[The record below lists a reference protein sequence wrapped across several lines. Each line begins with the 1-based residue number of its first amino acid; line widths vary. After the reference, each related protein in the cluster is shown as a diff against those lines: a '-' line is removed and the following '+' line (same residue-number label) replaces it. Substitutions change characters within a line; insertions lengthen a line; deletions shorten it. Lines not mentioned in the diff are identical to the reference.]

1 MKGKY
6 LSELIDISDINNA
19 DNCIVSEIQLSK
31 ENDAVFYI
39 EPEKKY
45 SDDAINLI
53 SKRIQEKYPFI
64 KHINIRQKIAHT
76 IELDT
81 YIFNNKQNIIKYLA
95 DEHNTSAIFLD
106 TDWKIE
112 KNIIEIPAMS
122 DGHLYLLN
130 NENIAQKIA
139 SYIKRNIGVEIN
151 IAFRII
157 KSIKKAQSEQKA
169 VSYTDFKSAQNN
181 ENNSSS
187 KQIKKE
193 KTKAEITGD
202 IIFGKI
208 GRQSLQSL
216 DNIYAKQTGEYITA
230 GGKLFFIEIVDTRL
244 RSYIKLYINDDVT
257 SAEARINADKSEIG
271 DLYDKIKKLKN
282 VIINGKISFDEYRN
296 ERYIQCYGLAEMQKI
311 EYIDEA
317 DKKRVELHCHTQY
330 SERDA
335 VSKIEDLFYK
345 LSKMGHKAV
354 AITDHAGVYAYP
366 DAYALSEKYGIKVL
380 YGAEVYMVDDESLIL
395 SMDTESDID
404 SEIIVVDVETT
415 GLCARNDEIIEIAAV
430 KIRNGKIQQEFSSLV
445 KPKIKVP
452 QRITQLTSI
461 TQQMLDDADSIG
473 DVIRRFDE
481 FCGDCNT
488 LCTYN
493 SSFDSAFI
501 DKALREAELCEK
513 FCYLDLLHLSRRL
526 FTELKTYK
534 LKSVT
539 KYLNIEI
546 GHAHRALDDTIAAAK
561 VLINILATAKADG
574 LYSIGQL
581 KEYRKTDG
589 SEKKV
594 PHSHCVIL
602 VKNHQGLKDL
612 YRIISNSNLL
622 HFYRR
627 PKVFKSEIRTY
638 KENFIVGSACD
649 SGEIFQSFMDARS
662 DSYIKHLSRFYDYLE
677 IQPVGNSMHLVN
689 DNILSSKEDIILINK
704 EIINLAQKTGKPFVA
719 TGDVHFVDEKH
730 SIFRSVLLNA
740 LKFEDAENQ
749 APLFLR
755 NTAQMMEE
763 FDYLDKET
771 AYRAVVENTQFI
783 ASLAEDKIKPIPS
796 GSYPP
801 VMEGAEKIV
810 SDYIYKT
817 AHERYGENLP
827 DLIEKSI
834 KKEINVIEKYNYSV
848 LYYLAHKVVHK
859 AYEDGYLVG
868 SRGSVGSSLAAT
880 FLGITEVN
888 PLPPHYVCPNCKNTE
903 FADSNLY
910 KVGADLPDKVCPK
923 CGCEYTKD
931 GFDIPFECFL
941 GFEGDK
947 EPDIDLNFASD
958 YQGKIHKYVEELL
971 GEKNVFRSGTISKVA
986 GSLARNYV
994 KKYLEEKDLEMNQAE
1009 QKRLE
1014 IGCSDVKSTTGQHP
1028 GGLIILP
1035 EGMEIYEFT
1044 PVQYP
1049 ANDESKKV
1057 ITTSF
1062 DYDAIKGRLL
1072 KLDLLGHDD
1081 PTMINELQ
1089 RLTGYDAKKIKLDD
1103 KKVLSL
1109 FTSKDALDLK
1119 DSDILSDVGTYGV
1132 PEFGTKFVREM
1143 LKQAKPECFDDL
1155 IRISGLS
1162 HGTDVWVN
1170 NACEYIKSGTA
1181 TIKNVISTRDSI
1193 MLYLIQMGMDS
1204 KSSFDIMER
1213 VRKGKGLK
1221 DGDVEKMKAVNIE
1234 DWYIDSCNKIKYM
1247 FPKAHAAA
1255 YVTMGF
1261 RVAYYK
1267 IYYPLQYYC
1276 AYFSIRSKDFDV
1288 NAILKGPELLRKE
1301 IKSYYSQKSLSQTQ
1315 KDTLTT
1321 LEIALE
1327 MMCRGYEFKGITLGV
1342 SHYNNFI
1349 ISENKLVLPYKV
1361 IEGAG
1366 EKVTKKIYEQS
1377 LLSPF
1382 TSIEDFK
1389 KRTQASSAVVEALT
1403 NMGALDGIQKTD
1415 QFAFF

>member
-1 MKGKY
+1 MRGKY
-6 LSELIDISDINNA
+6 LSELIDTTGINNS
-19 DNCIVSEIQLSK
+19 DNCLVKQIQLSK
-31 ENDAVFYI
+31 ENSAIFYI
-39 EPEKKY
+39 QPEKKY
-45 SDDAINLI
+45 SEAEISLI
-53 SKRIQEKYPFI
+53 SKRIYEKYNFI
-64 KHINIRQKIAHT
+64 KHVNIQQKTADKM
-76 IELDT
+76 ELDT
-81 YIFNNKQNIIKYLA
+81 YILNNKQNIIKYLA

-106 TDWKIE
+106 TDWKID
-112 KNIIEIPAMS
+112 KNAIEIPAMS
-122 DGHLYLLN
+122 EGHLYFLN

-139 SYIKRNIGVEIN
+139 EYIKRNLNVETS
-151 IAFRII
+151 IAFKII
-157 KSIKKAQSEQKA
+157 KSIKKTQNEQKTISDNDYKPDKNFA
-169 VSYTDFKSAQNN
+169 DK
-181 ENNSSS
+181 NSLKPS
-187 KQIKKE
+187 KKE
-193 KTKAEITGD
+193 RNVVESKGD
-202 IIFGKI
+202 IVFGKI
-208 GRQSLQSL
+208 GRQTVQGI
-216 DNIYAKQTGEYITA
+216 DNIYSKQTGEYITT
-230 GGKLFFIEIVDTRL
+230 GGKLFFSEIVDTRL
-244 RSYIKLYINDDVT
+244 RSYIRIYVNDDIS
-257 SAEARINADKSEIG
+257 SAEVRINADKSEIA
-271 DLYDKIKKLKN
+271 DLFDKIKKLKH
-282 VIINGKISFDEYRN
+282 VIINGKISFDEYKN
-296 ERYIQCYGLAEMQKI
+296 ERYIQCYGLMEI
-311 EYIDEA
+311 EKNEYADEFEQ
-317 DKKRVELHCHTQY
+317 KRVELHCHTQY

-335 VSKIEDLFYK
+335 VSKIENLFYK
-345 LSKMGHKAV
+345 LNKMGHKAV

-366 DAYALSEKYGIKVL
+366 DAFALSEKYGIKVI

-395 SMDTESDID
+395 SGETNADID

-430 KIRNGKIQQEFSSLV
+430 KIKNGKIRQQFSSLV

-461 TQQMLDDADSIG
+461 TQQMLDDADGID
-473 DVIRRFDE
+473 DVIRRFNE
-481 FCGDCNT
+481 FCGDCDI
-488 LCTYN
+488 LCTHN

-501 DKALREAELCEK
+501 DKALREAGEK
-513 FCYLDLLHLSRRL
+513 ERFCYLDLLHLCRRL
-526 FTELKTYK
+526 FTDLKTYK

-539 KYLNIEI
+539 KYLNIDI
-546 GHAHRALDDTIAAAK
+546 GHAHRALDDTVAAAK
-561 VLINILATAKADG
+561 VLIKVLSAAKSDG
-574 LYSIGQL
+574 VSSISQL
-581 KEYRKTDG
+581 KEYNKTNE

-594 PHSHCVIL
+594 PHVHCVVL
-602 VKNHQGLKDL
+602 VKNNQGLKDL
-612 YRIISNSNLL
+612 YRIVSNSNLL

-627 PKVFKSEIRTY
+627 PKVFKSEIRAY
-638 KENFIVGSACD
+638 KENFIIGSACD
-649 SGEIFQSFMDARS
+649 SGEIFQSFMEARS
-662 DSYIKHLSRFYDYLE
+662 EKYLLSIAEFYDYFE
-677 IQPVGNSMHLVN
+677 IQPLGNSMHLVS
-689 DNILSSKEDIILINK
+689 DNILSSKEDIIKINK

-719 TGDVHFVDEKH
+719 TGDVHFVDEKD

-749 APLFLR
+749 APLYLR
-755 NTAQMMEE
+755 STEDMLEE
-763 FDYLDKET
+763 FYYLDKDT
-771 AYRAVVENTQFI
+771 AYKAVVENAQLI
-783 ASLAEDKIKPIPS
+783 ANLAEDKIRPIPS

-827 DLIEKSI
+827 ELIEKSI
-834 KKEINVIEKYNYSV
+834 KKEISVIEKYNYSV

-888 PLPPHYVCPNCKNTE
+888 PLPPHYVCSECKNTE
-903 FADSNLY
+903 FADNNLY
-910 KVGADLPDKVCPK
+910 KVGADLPDKNCPV
-923 CGCEYTKD
+923 CGCEYIKD

-958 YQGKIHKYVEELL
+958 YQGKIHKYVEEML

-994 KKYLEEKDLEMNQAE
+994 KKYLEDKGLEMNLAE

-1049 ANDESKKV
+1049 ANDETKKV

-1089 RLTGYDAKKIKLDD
+1089 RLTEFDAKKIKLDD

-1109 FTSKDALDLK
+1109 FTSTDALDLK
-1119 DSDILSDVGTYGV
+1119 DKDILSDVGTYGV
-1132 PEFGTKFVREM
+1132 PEFGTKFVRDM
-1143 LKQAKPECFDDL
+1143 LKQARPECFDDL

-1170 NACEYIKSGTA
+1170 NAAEYIKSGTA

-1193 MLYLIQMGMDS
+1193 MLYLIQMGMNS
-1204 KSSFDIMER
+1204 KSAFDIMER

-1221 DGDVEKMKAVNIE
+1221 DGDIEKMKAINIE
-1234 DWYIDSCNKIKYM
+1234 NWYIDSCNKIKYM

-1288 NAILKGPELLRKE
+1288 NSILKGPEFLRKE
-1301 IKSYYSQKSLSQTQ
+1301 IKRFYSQKNLSQTQ
-1315 KDTLTT
+1315 KDTLTS

-1327 MMCRGYEFKGITLGV
+1327 MMCRGYEFKNITLGI

-1349 ISENKLVLPYKV
+1349 ISDDKLVLPYKV

-1377 LLSPF
+1377 MLAPF

-1389 KRTQASSAVVEALT
+1389 KRTQASTAVIEELIH
-1403 NMGALDGIQKTD
+1403 MGALDGIQKTD